1 MQPAAFNSLV
11 SQFCPVQ
18 PGTHS
23 QKYPPIRLRHEL
35 ALTQGLLSHSLAS
48 TEGEKGLVAF
58 ACAVDRCGVVEGG
71 KEAHLSD
78 TSSPTTVKDS
88 DT

>member
-1 MQPAAFNSLV
+1 M

-23 QKYPPIRLRHEL
+23 QKYPPIRLRQEL

-48 TEGEKGLVAF
+48 REGEKGFVAF
-58 ACAVDRCGVVEGG
+58 ACAVDRREVVERE
-71 KEAHLSD
+71 KEAHLLDMFSL
-78 TSSPTTVKDS
+78 STVKDS
-88 DT
+88 DTCNH